1 MWTFFIV
8 HFYFLFQIMAHFTSF
23 EELEI
28 YQKANLFCNEI
39 WNIIINT
46 PLEKDYKLR
55 EQING
60 SSGSIM
66 DNIAEGF
73 GRGGN
78 KEFIMFLSFSR
89 GSCSECRSQL
99 LRCKNRNHISEET
112 YQKLDSEAKNL
123 IDQLSKFINYLKN
136 SERKGSKFD

>member
-1 MWTFFIV
+1 
-8 HFYFLFQIMAHFTSF
+8 MALYSSF
-23 EELEI
+23 ENLEVYKQATI
-28 YQKANLFCNEI
+28 FCDDI

-46 PLEKDYKLR
+46 PLQKDYKLR

-60 SSGSIM
+60 SSGSVM

-78 KEFIMFLSFSR
+78 KEFIMFLGFSR
-89 GSCSECRSQL
+89 GSCSESKAQL
-99 LRCKNRNHISEET
+99 LRCKRREHISEEA
-112 YQKLDSEAKNL
+112 YLSLDSKAQNL